1 MGDTAAVQTSALIER
16 HRSYARALAAEILR
30 KLPPHAER
38 EELEGA
44 ADLGLVEAAGAFD
57 PSRGVQFKTFA
68 YYRIRGAVYDCIRRV
83 TWLSK
88 SDYDKLRFEAAA
100 NDYLGDY
107 TAGAEAEPSPEQAI
121 EEVRRL
127 TDPLATAYLLSLE
140 AEGVKQPED
149 PNPGAEEQLL
159 ESEQRGLLREALG
172 KLPERNRVAIE
183 FYYYQGLTLDEVGK
197 KIGLSKSRTSRV
209 VARSVDMLRD
219 LLAGTTG
226 PLLSVQ
232 GATLGRSAR

>member
-1 MGDTAAVQTSALIER
+1 MADPSQTGALIEH
-16 HRSYARALAAEILR
+16 HRGYARALAAEILR

-44 ADLGLVEAAGAFD
+44 ADLGLVEAANAFD

-68 YYRIRGAVYDCIRRV
+68 YYRIRGAVYDCIRKV

-100 NDYLGDY
+100 NDYLGDHV
-107 TAGAEAEPSPEQAI
+107 AGAEAQGSPDLAL
-121 EEVRRL
+121 EEVRGL
-127 TDPLATAYLLSLE
+127 AGPLATAYLLSLE
-140 AEGVKQPED
+140 ADGVQTPED
-149 PNPGAEEQLL
+149 PSPGAEAELI
-159 ESEQRGLLREALG
+159 ENEQRSLLREALA

-183 FYYYQGLTLDEVGK
+183 GYYYQGLKLDEVGQRL
-197 KIGLSKSRTSRV
+197 GLSKSRASRV

-219 LLAGTTG
+219 LLMETTG
-226 PLLSVQ
+226 PLLAEQ
-232 GATLGRSAR
+232 GATVGPSVR